1 MVIPRRVE
9 KIVRPATVGDIAK
22 KSNEEVNTPERVRRI
37 SRIQS
42 SGVRY
47 VPLLYWL

>member
-9 KIVRPATVGDIAK
+9 KIVRPAPVGDIAK

-42 SGVRY
+42 GVRY